1 MLNIVLLSII
11 GLVVLILLWLFF
23 RDIRL
28 WYWKVNDL
36 VDNQNSIISLLS
48 QIKKGRKYNKFNVKK
63 I

>member
-11 GLVVLILLWLFF
+11 GLVVLILLLLFF

-48 QIKKGRKYNKFNVKK
+48 QINEKMKK
-63 I
+63 